1 MRSTAFLPRVS
12 SGKSQH
18 GLNLDWSTSI
28 LCYHT
33 SLYIHCGVAVS
44 GACVHAQSLSR
55 IMGAG
60 TEVSVNSLESIH
72 SYKSPAESG
81 VDLTVSGKEINS
93 RKILRFMAQQ
103 YGLGPCKDYSM

>member
-18 GLNLDWSTSI
+18 GLKFRLEHCNHI
-28 LCYHT
+28 N
-33 SLYIHCGVAVS
+33 LYIHCGVAVS
-44 GACVHAQSLSR
+44 GACVHVQSLSR
-55 IMGAG
+55 IVGAG